1 MVIPN
6 GANGSAMPL
15 WMKFVSA
22 VGVPSAIAIYLV
34 WFLGTA
40 VLGAIQGHAEQHAA
54 ETRVLTSVL
63 QQLCANTAT
72 TAADRV
78 GCFPESR

>member
-1 MVIPN
+1 MLT
-6 GANGSAMPL
+6 NGSVPL
-15 WMKFVSA
+15 WMKFISA

-40 VLGAIQGHAEQHAA
+40 VLGAIEDHAEAHAA

-63 QQLCANTAT
+63 QQLCANTAQ
-72 TAADRV
+72 TAADRA
-78 GCFPESR
+78 GCFPASR

>member
-1 MVIPN
+1 VTN
-6 GANGSAMPL
+6 GAGFNGAMPL

-34 WFLGTA
+34 WFLGSA
-40 VLGAIQGHAEQHAA
+40 VLGAINSHADQHAD

-63 QQLCANTAT
+63 QQLCANTAAT
-72 TAADRV
+72 PADRA

>member
-1 MVIPN
+1 VTN
-6 GANGSAMPL
+6 GAILNGSMPL

-34 WFLGTA
+34 WFLGSA
-40 VLGAIQGHAEQHAA
+40 VLGAINSHAEQHAD

-63 QQLCANTAT
+63 QQLCANTAAT
-72 TAADRV
+72 PADRA

>member
-1 MVIPN
+1 MTN
-6 GANGSAMPL
+6 GGGFNGSMPL

-22 VGVPSAIAIYLV
+22 VGVPSALCIYLV
-34 WFLGTA
+34 WFLATN
-40 VLGAIQGHAEQHAA
+40 VLGAINEHAEQHAD

-63 QQLCANTAT
+63 QQLCANTAAT
-72 TAADRV
+72 PADRA

>member
-1 MVIPN
+1 MTN
-6 GANGSAMPL
+6 GAILNGSMPL

-34 WFLGTA
+34 WFLGSA
-40 VLGAIQGHAEQHAA
+40 VLGAINSHAEQHAD

-63 QQLCANTAT
+63 QQLCANTAAT
-72 TAADRV
+72 PADRA